1 MDTSGEAMGADR
13 QEIIEA
19 LGGAPATAANARV
32 MLREL
37 FCGETRLKPLPKGG
51 LRADRKL
58 QPAALL
64 RAAGTCGSGRALGA
78 VTATRAQALRIR

>member
-1 MDTSGEAMGADR
+1 MGAYR

-37 FCGETRLKPLPKGG
+37 FCGETRLEPLPKGR
-51 LRADRKL
+51 LRGGSESTARD
-58 QPAALL
+58 AF
-64 RAAGTCGSGRALGA
+64 RAAGTCGRGGALRA

>member
-1 MDTSGEAMGADR
+1 MGADR

-37 FCGETRLKPLPKGG
+37 FCGETRLKPLPKGR
-51 LRADRKL
+51 LRGGSESTARD
-58 QPAALL
+58 AF
-64 RAAGTCGSGRALGA
+64 RAAGTCGRGA
-78 VTATRAQALRIR
+78 RYAQLLLHARRRCAFAESQ